1 MKNNYFKVNRRY
13 IFLCLLIAFVVFGI
27 IAYVPR
33 IRAEGLS
40 DIFGAIIPPGA
51 APGDYNTGWGTT
63 PTPPTYPYPPL
74 PTTTPVSV
82 LTGTPAPIPP
92 GDCTTGLNRALSKL
106 DSVASQVIPVYQQAS
121 ATTGIPWEI
130 FAAIHYVETGGSFNP
145 TSSLIDGSPIGNRS
159 LLETAISA
167 AQVFK
172 SNYSP
177 QSGPYNDF
185 QKLVRAFSYY
195 NGSGNRQCTSSGT
208 PKPQSRYTGCPRSF
222 ESEDDLYPLACFD
235 VKHEH
240 MWLIY
245 CGDSQTCPA
254 IGESIPIS
262 SSLPGTPDPADPTHR
277 KIFSG
282 IEYTP
287 RVGTLALIAGIQ
299 ARNQPTQT
307 PTPPPAGN
315 LRYFNQCDPAYQLPG
330 VADCNKDGEMVS
342 FLCAAG
348 CVPTSVAQV
357 IASYADPAYTPL
369 NAAETLMHRFTPPPD
384 SQPQLTCNGSHMVY
398 QIPLLDQYPNAI
410 EHGNIEMSPGGFT
423 SDAIRLK
430 PYFDAGWTA
439 LARNEYTRAE
449 QGNTPRGHYIWI
461 TRIDSNNDV
470 WAYDPYFIKTEIVGS
485 NNLQPPLNISAL
497 LRGEFEYKGF
507 TSMNITWYV
516 LVRRK

>member
-1 MKNNYFKVNRRY
+1 M
-13 IFLCLLIAFVVFGI
+13 AFVVFSI

-51 APGDYNTGWGTT
+51 APGDYNAQWGS
-63 PTPPTYPYPPL
+63 PTPPTYPYPPFA
-74 PTTTPVSV
+74 TTTPANILPS
-82 LTGTPAPIPP
+82 GAPPVP
-92 GDCTTGLNRALSKL
+92 TGDCTTGVNRALQKL
-106 DSVASQVIPVYQQAS
+106 DAVSSQVIPVYQQAG
-121 ATTGIPWEI
+121 AQTGIPWEI
-130 FAAIHYVETGGSFNP
+130 FAAIHYIETDGADFNP
-145 TSSLIDGSPIGNRS
+145 NQSLISGRPLGAAEPDQGGQRYNT
-159 LLETAISA
+159 LLETAIVA
-167 AQVFK
+167 ARVFK
-172 SNYSP
+172 NAYGS
-177 QSGPYNDF
+177 QTGPYTDF
-185 QKLVRAFSYY
+185 RKLVNAFAGY
-195 NGSGNRQCTSSGT
+195 NGTGNRQCFDNGT
-208 PKPQSRYTGCPRSF
+208 PKPQTEYTGCPRLY
-222 ESEDDLYPLACFD
+222 ENEDHLYPLACYD
-235 VKHEH
+235 TRHET
-240 MWLIY
+240 MWYIY
-245 CGDSQTCPA
+245 CADHQECP
-254 IGESIPIS
+254 PVS
-262 SSLPGTPDPADPTHR
+262 STYHGR
-277 KIFSG
+277 KFS
-282 IEYTP
+282 P
-287 RVGTLALIAGIQ
+287 FRVGALALIAGIQ

-410 EHGNIEMSPGGFT
+410 EHGNIEMSPGGFA

-439 LARNEYTRAE
+439 LARNEYMRTE

-461 TRIDSNNDV
+461 TRIDANNDI
-470 WAYDPYFIKTEIVGS
+470 WAYDPYFMNTEIVGS